1 MEGYIF
7 TKVVMM
13 RLLIGLLFL
22 SACSSIPSNPTIGIQ
37 PIGKHEKAYLPVI
50 QEAISEYYGYK
61 TVILPSTE
69 MPMAF
74 FVQIKSPRY
83 RADSIIRHLRDHRAD
98 RIDYVIGF
106 TSHDISTTKT
116 DRWGQVKEPASKYQD
131 WGIFGLGFRP
141 GRACVLSSFRLNAS
155 ASLMKERIQKIALH
169 ELGHNLGL
177 PHCDSI
183 NCVMRDAAETI
194 KTIDQVKMGLCADC
208 SAKVHSAVIPSYSLA
223 NDLLFRRYAQ

>member
-1 MEGYIF
+1 
-7 TKVVMM
+7 M
-13 RLLIGLLFL
+13 RLLIGFLLL

-37 PIGKHEKAYLPVI
+37 PLGQHTASYLPII
-50 QEAISEYYGYK
+50 QEAISEYYGFR
-61 TVILPSTE
+61 TVILPRQDIPPS
-69 MPMAF
+69 F
-74 FVQIKSPRY
+74 FIQVKSPRY

-98 RIDYVIGF
+98 GIDYVIGF

-141 GRACVLSSFRLNAS
+141 GWACVLSSYRLNAS
-155 ASLMKERIQKIALH
+155 GALMRDRIQKIALH

-177 PHCDSI
+177 PHCESM

-194 KTIDQVKMGLCADC
+194 KTIDQVEMSLCADC
-208 SAKVHSAVIPSYSLA
+208 WAKVH
-223 NDLLFRRYAQ
+223 

>member
-1 MEGYIF
+1 
-7 TKVVMM
+7 M
-13 RLLIGLLFL
+13 RLLIGFLLL

-37 PIGKHEKAYLPVI
+37 PIGKHQQAYLPVI

-61 TVILPSTE
+61 TVILPSAE
-69 MPMAF
+69 MPSAF

-98 RIDYVIGF
+98 SIDYVIGF

-116 DRWGQVKEPASKYQD
+116 DQWGQVKEPASRYQD

-141 GRACVLSSFRLNAS
+141 GRACVLSSYRLNAS
-155 ASLMKERIQKIALH
+155 GALMRERIQKIALH

-177 PHCDSI
+177 SHCDSI

-208 SAKVHSAVIPSYSLA
+208 WAKVH
-223 NDLLFRRYAQ
+223 